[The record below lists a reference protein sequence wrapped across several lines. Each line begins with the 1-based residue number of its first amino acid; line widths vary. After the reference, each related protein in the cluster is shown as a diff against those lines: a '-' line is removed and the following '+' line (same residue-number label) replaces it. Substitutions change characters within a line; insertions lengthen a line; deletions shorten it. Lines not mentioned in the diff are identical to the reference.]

1 MFYRLPE
8 GLTYATVY
16 DILGWACFLLF
27 TSLLFGYVLCAEC
40 HMTRLKYNYII
51 RCTILLLKAWVF
63 YRLPEGLTYPTVYD
77 IQDSRLLD
85 YLMLGWVYRV

>member
-1 MFYRLPE
+1 MP
-8 GLTYATVY
+8 
-16 DILGWACFLLF
+16 LF
-27 TSLLFGYVLCAEC
+27 TTSLVGYVFYCGYVMCAEC

-51 RCTILLLKAWVF
+51 RCTVLLLKDWVF

-85 YLMLGWVYRV
+85 YLMLG